1 MNNIEKII
9 KEIKKEFNTN
19 SASCRYYSEDDSYF
33 ILLND
38 KDLFESDKFQEYIF
52 TKKTESW
59 NEGIFNIHF
68 DYEEQVIALKLSNE
82 SKKRI
87 KYKLEEWERR
97 HG

>member
-68 DYEEQVIALKLSNE
+68 DYEEQVIAADNFAYVSAAYE
-82 SKKRI
+82 GVD
-87 KYKLEEWERR
+87 EDD
-97 HG
+97 